1 LAKVVGDYLD
11 SRRAG
16 DAVGAC
22 LAAAEEG
29 LDHETSGDLEKESE
43 STDSNPKSTV
53 PKSNR
58 IRARTARRWLEKLG
72 FKYGTV
78 RKGVYIDGHERPD
91 VVSYRKDVFIPK
103 WKEIERRLVIF
114 KEDGTWE
121 LPAGMLYTTGRVSD
135 AS

>member
-1 LAKVVGDYLD
+1 LEK
-11 SRRAG
+11 
-16 DAVGAC
+16 
-22 LAAAEEG
+22 
-29 LDHETSGDLEKESE
+29 ETGNLEKESE
-43 STDSNPKSTV
+43 STDSNPKSADSNPKSTV

-91 VVSYRKDVFIPK
+91 VVSYRKNVFIHK

-121 LPAGMLYTTGRVSD
+121 LPAGMLYTMRRVSD